1 MNRGPS
7 GQFER
12 SAGGGEAFDAF
23 VPAPLPPVPALEID
37 ASLQGLLDAAHVA
50 LGRLD
55 SATLLLPDK
64 STFLYSYIRK
74 EAVLSSQIEGTQS
87 SLADLML
94 FEAEAAPGVPLD
106 DVREVSCYV
115 NALEHGM
122 ARLAEG
128 FPLST
133 RLFNEMHERL
143 LAHGRGASK
152 SPGEYRRS
160 QNWIGGPRP
169 SKATY
174 VPPPPHLVG
183 ELMGSLEKFLN
194 DIPERYSPLIKAAL
208 AHVQFETIHPYLD
221 GNGRLGR
228 LLISMV
234 FVKEGVLAEP
244 LLYVS
249 LHFKRHRDTYYDLLQ
264 STRISGD
271 WEEWL
276 RFFAT
281 AVESSARQA
290 VEMVK
295 ALNALGIQDRER
307 IAALGRLAP
316 SCLQVYQTLFRRP
329 VVRIADIS
337 AITAQSA
344 NTINKMLGE
353 LARLGIVEEVTGH
366 KRYRVYQYSAYLTIL
381 NRESD

>member
-1 MNRGPS
+1 MNRGLS
-7 GQFER
+7 GQFEH

-23 VPAPLPPVPALEID
+23 VPAPLPPTPALSID
-37 ASLQGLLDAAHVA
+37 PELQGLLDAAHVA

-55 SATLLLPDK
+55 SLTLLLPDK

-87 SLADLML
+87 SIADLML

-160 QNWIGGPRP
+160 QNWIGGARP
-169 SKATY
+169 SRATY
-174 VPPPPHLVG
+174 VPPPPHRVN

-194 DIPERYSPLIKAAL
+194 DIPERYPSLIKAAL

-228 LLISMV
+228 LLIPLV

-264 STRISGD
+264 STRTNGD
-271 WEEWL
+271 WEKWL

-295 ALNALGIQDRER
+295 ALNALGNQDRER
-307 IAALGRLAP
+307 IAGLGRIAP

-329 VVRIADIS
+329 VMRIADIG

-344 NTINKMLGE
+344 NTVNKMLGE
-353 LARLGIVEEVTGH
+353 LTRLAIVEEVTGQ
-366 KRYRVYQYSAYLTIL
+366 KRNRVYQYSAYLAIL

>member
-1 MNRGPS
+1 MNRGLS
-7 GQFER
+7 GQFEH

-23 VPAPLPPVPALEID
+23 VPAPLPPTPALRID
-37 ASLQGLLDAAHVA
+37 PELQGLLDAAHVA

-55 SATLLLPDK
+55 SLTLLLPDK

-87 SLADLML
+87 SIADLML

-160 QNWIGGPRP
+160 QNWIGGARP
-169 SKATY
+169 SRATY
-174 VPPPPHLVG
+174 VPPPPHRVN

-194 DIPERYSPLIKAAL
+194 DIPERYPSLIKAAL

-228 LLISMV
+228 LLIPLV

-264 STRISGD
+264 STRTNGD
-271 WEEWL
+271 WEKWL

-295 ALNALGIQDRER
+295 ALNALGNQDRER
-307 IAALGRLAP
+307 IAGLGRIAP

-329 VVRIADIS
+329 VMRIADIG

-344 NTINKMLGE
+344 NTVNKMLGE
-353 LARLGIVEEVTGH
+353 LTRLGIVEEVTGQ
-366 KRYRVYQYSAYLTIL
+366 KRNRVYQYSAYLAIL

>member
-1 MNRGPS
+1 MNRGLS
-7 GQFER
+7 GQFEH

-23 VPAPLPPVPALEID
+23 VPAPLPPTPALSID
-37 ASLQGLLDAAHVA
+37 PELQGLLDAAHVA

-55 SATLLLPDK
+55 SLTLLLPDK

-87 SLADLML
+87 SIADLML

-160 QNWIGGPRP
+160 QNWIGGARP
-169 SKATY
+169 SRATY
-174 VPPPPHLVG
+174 VPPPPHRVN

-194 DIPERYSPLIKAAL
+194 DIPERYPSLIKAAL

-228 LLISMV
+228 LLIPLV

-264 STRISGD
+264 STRTNGD
-271 WEEWL
+271 WEKWL

-295 ALNALGIQDRER
+295 ALNALGNQDRER
-307 IAALGRLAP
+307 IAGLGRIAP

-329 VVRIADIS
+329 VMRIADIG

-344 NTINKMLGE
+344 NTVNKMLGE
-353 LARLGIVEEVTGH
+353 LTRLGIVEEVTGQ
-366 KRYRVYQYSAYLTIL
+366 KRNRVYQYSAYLAIL

>member
-1 MNRGPS
+1 MNRGIS
-7 GQFER
+7 GQFEH

-23 VPAPLPPVPALEID
+23 VPAPLPPTPALSID
-37 ASLQGLLDAAHVA
+37 PELQGLLDAAHVA

-55 SATLLLPDK
+55 SLTLLLPDK

-87 SLADLML
+87 SIADLML

-160 QNWIGGPRP
+160 QNWIGGARP
-169 SKATY
+169 SRATY
-174 VPPPPHLVG
+174 VPPPPHRVN

-194 DIPERYSPLIKAAL
+194 DIPERYPSLIKAAL

-228 LLISMV
+228 LLIPLV

-264 STRISGD
+264 STRTNGD
-271 WEEWL
+271 WEKWL

-295 ALNALGIQDRER
+295 ALNALGNQDRER
-307 IAALGRLAP
+307 IAGLGRIAP

-329 VVRIADIS
+329 VMRIADIG

-344 NTINKMLGE
+344 NTVNKMLGE
-353 LARLGIVEEVTGH
+353 LTRLGIVEEVTGQ
-366 KRYRVYQYSAYLTIL
+366 KRNRVYQYSAYLAIL

>member
-1 MNRGPS
+1 MNRGLS
-7 GQFER
+7 GQFEH

-23 VPAPLPPVPALEID
+23 VPAPLPPTPALSID
-37 ASLQGLLDAAHVA
+37 PELQGLLDAAHVA

-55 SATLLLPDK
+55 SLTLLLPDK

-87 SLADLML
+87 TLADLML

-160 QNWIGGPRP
+160 QNWIGGARP
-169 SKATY
+169 SRATY
-174 VPPPPHLVG
+174 VPPPPHRVN

-194 DIPERYSPLIKAAL
+194 DIPERYPSLIKAAL

-228 LLISMV
+228 LLIPLV

-264 STRISGD
+264 STRTNGD
-271 WEEWL
+271 WEKWL

-295 ALNALGIQDRER
+295 ALNALGNQDRER
-307 IAALGRLAP
+307 IAGLGRIAP

-329 VVRIADIS
+329 VMRIADIG

-344 NTINKMLGE
+344 NTVNKMLGE
-353 LARLGIVEEVTGH
+353 LTRLGIVEEVTGQ
-366 KRYRVYQYSAYLTIL
+366 KRNRVYQYSAYLAIL

>member
-1 MNRGPS
+1 MNRGLS
-7 GQFER
+7 GQFEH

-23 VPAPLPPVPALEID
+23 VPAPLPPTPALSID
-37 ASLQGLLDAAHVA
+37 PELQGLLDAAHVA

-55 SATLLLPDK
+55 SLTLLLPDK

-87 SLADLML
+87 TLADLML

-160 QNWIGGPRP
+160 QNWIGGARP
-169 SKATY
+169 SRAAY
-174 VPPPPHLVG
+174 VPPPPQRVN

-194 DIPERYSPLIKAAL
+194 DVLERYPPLIKAAL

-228 LLISMV
+228 LLIPLV

-264 STRISGD
+264 STRTNGD

-295 ALNALGIQDRER
+295 ALNALGNQDRER
-307 IAALGRLAP
+307 IAGLGRIAP

-329 VVRIADIS
+329 VMRIADIG

-344 NTINKMLGE
+344 NTVNKMLGE
-353 LARLGIVEEVTGH
+353 LTRLGIVEEVTGQ
-366 KRYRVYQYSAYLTIL
+366 KRNRVYQYSAYLAIL